1 MTLVSPNRGYLLER
15 IEGDTGTMSW
25 WSGQLTRVQDAL
37 DDLHD
42 GATTVTG
49 LPGVGKAVTSVRSD
63 AADLLAALAP
73 DIAEA
78 AHLSRVIATY
88 ADAYDRY
95 AAPANAMI
103 EEIEIAHANWVQ
115 ADAEADDAGRAALAA
130 SYGTSALAIE
140 ATHALATEAIDAR
153 DTAAQTLDALW
164 VEYER
169 HHSGWDAAYG
179 AALAALAA
187 GANSTL
193 TPRERTFLESLL
205 AGGDPAEVLRVWR
218 AHPELHDELIAAHP
232 EVIGNLDGIPYDVRG
247 EANRSHLEAL
257 LAGDLTADRRDDLE
271 AIMRAL
277 NAEGLP
283 RPTLISFD
291 PDGSEQVTAA
301 IAHGDLATASEIN
314 SLVPGMNSTVHGL
327 AGWGASAREL
337 NASVGP
343 GSATVVWFGYDSPD
357 LLEEPR
363 MGRAIDGAAA
373 FGSYLDGL
381 RALSPDADINV
392 IAHSYGSTT
401 AAFAIGSQPDGHGVT
416 AFIAVG
422 SAGFPD
428 DETVVQNLSDS
439 RATQVYATIS
449 EDDATAR
456 IGRATAPGHPVPPE
470 HLPGVTVFDSDG
482 GVSRTGEELP
492 AATGHDALG
501 PGAYLE
507 PGSES
512 FYNVGEIIRTGE
524 PGTERQGEG
533 STEGFW
539 DAGNWWISDEFE
551 LVDF

>member
-25 WSGQLTRVQDAL
+25 WAGQLTRVRDGLDELRDA
-37 DDLHD
+37 
-42 GATTVTG
+42 ATTAQA
-49 LPGVGKAVTSVRSD
+49 LPGVGKAVTSVRTD

-78 AHLSRVIATY
+78 EHVSRVIETY
-88 ADAYDRY
+88 ADAHDRY

-103 EEIEIAHANWVQ
+103 EEIELAHAYWAQ
-115 ADAEADDAGRAALAA
+115 AQDAADDAGRAALAA
-130 SYGTSALAIE
+130 AYGTSALAID
-140 ATHALATEAIDAR
+140 ATTALATEAIEVRDA
-153 DTAAQTLDALW
+153 AAQALDALW
-164 VEYER
+164 AEYER

-193 TPRERTFLESLL
+193 TPQERTFLESLL

-218 AHPELHDELIAAHP
+218 AHPELQDDLATAHP
-232 EVIGNLDGIPYDVRG
+232 DIIGNLDGIPYDVRAQ
-247 EANRSHLEAL
+247 ANRSHLESL
-257 LAGDLTADRRDDLE
+257 LAGELPADRRDDLE

-283 RPTLISFD
+283 RPALISFD
-291 PDGSEQVTAA
+291 PDGSAQVTAA
-301 IAHGDLATASEIN
+301 IAHGDLSTASEIN
-314 SLVPGMNSTVHGL
+314 SLVPGMNSTVHDL
-327 AGWGASAREL
+327 ASWGASAREL

-343 GSATVVWFGYDSPD
+343 DAATVVWFGYDSPD

-373 FGSYLDGL
+373 FGSYLDGM

-428 DETVVQNLSDS
+428 DETVRQNLSDS

-449 EDDATAR
+449 EDDVTAR
-456 IGRATAPGHPVPPE
+456 IGRATAPGHPVAPE

-482 GVSRTGEELP
+482 GVSRTGEDLP
-492 AATGHDALG
+492 AATGHGALG

-512 FYNVGEIIRTGE
+512 FYNVAEIIRTGE

-533 STEGFW
+533 STSGFW

-551 LVDF
+551 LIDF